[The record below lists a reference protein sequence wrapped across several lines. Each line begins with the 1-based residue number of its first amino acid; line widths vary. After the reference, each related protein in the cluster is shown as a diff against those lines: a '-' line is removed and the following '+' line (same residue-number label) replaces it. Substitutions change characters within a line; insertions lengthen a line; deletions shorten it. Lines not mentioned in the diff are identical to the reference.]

1 MPPGEARPHGGEE
14 GGVPLPAYAIVL
26 VENEVTMGGKYD
38 FWADD
43 TGVQYQFPNAYLKRV
58 IAGRPFVYY
67 RGVRRAGGR
76 RGAAEY
82 FGTGVIADIWQ
93 DLDQP
98 RNTPARQRRW
108 FCAIE
113 NYEPFDVPVP
123 AKNDG
128 VAYERI
134 GTSLGWRTGVR
145 EISLNVFDRILS
157 AAHSRTPTSPTLA
170 RDTLSATLTV
180 EDDPIRLF
188 LRMPSSARFGATSGG
203 SRRSDRAR
211 AVGDWAEER
220 VLKHLRERLSG
231 RGRDSLRWV
240 AREGKTPGWDISYEG
255 DDGQLV
261 AVEVK
266 GTTLSRF
273 PSLEMTSNEW
283 SAAERMGSQYV
294 LALVVGVCS
303 NKTRVALMQD
313 PFAAK
318 RRGLFV
324 VEPLSWRLRMVDSN
338 DT

>member
-1 MPPGEARPHGGEE
+1 M
-14 GGVPLPAYAIVL
+14 PLPAYALVL
-26 VENEVTMGGKYD
+26 VENEVTMRGEYD

-43 TGVQYQFPNAYLKRV
+43 TGVQYQFPNAYRKRV

-82 FGTGVIADIWQ
+82 FGTGVIGDVWQ
-93 DLDQP
+93 DRDQP
-98 RNTPARQRRW
+98 RNTPTRQRRW

-113 NYEPFDVPVP
+113 DYQPFDVPIP

-134 GTSLGWRTGVR
+134 GTALGWRTGVR
-145 EISLNVFDRILS
+145 EISLDIFDRILS
-157 AAHSRTPTSPTLA
+157 TAHSRTPTPPTLTP
-170 RDTLSATLTV
+170 DTSRATLTV

-188 LRMPSSARFGATSGG
+188 LRRPRSARLGTTSGG

-211 AVGDWAEER
+211 EVGDWAEER
-220 VLKHLRERLSG
+220 VLKHLRERLSS
-231 RGRDSLRWV
+231 RCRDSLRWV

-273 PSLEMTSNEW
+273 PSLEMTNNEW
-283 SAAERMGSQYV
+283 SAAERMGSRYL
-294 LALVVGVCS
+294 LALVVGVYS
-303 NKTRVALMQD
+303 SETRVALMQD

-318 RRGLFV
+318 GRGLFA
-324 VEPLSWRLRMVDSN
+324 VEPLSWRLRMVNSDE
-338 DT
+338 T